1 MKAVSA
7 DQTRSTDYQAIYRE
21 QAAAYDDLIAAED
34 AAGSV
39 SAYLARVLDTSKI
52 EISSALDVG
61 AGTGRLARF
70 LHGLRPELTLT
81 CTDAAEPM
89 LVELLRRWP
98 DTRPGS
104 RKPTTLVA
112 DYRDLPLPDA
122 SFDLVTAGWALG
134 HLTGFHPDTW
144 ESESDR
150 ALTGLERVAR
160 PGASIVLF
168 ETLGTGYEAPAPPR
182 PELGALY
189 RRFEARGY
197 ERTVLRTDYRFASR
211 AEAERLVGF
220 FFGAK
225 LWPRLE
231 DHGGQGGATTL
242 IEWTGAW
249 RRTV

>member
-1 MKAVSA
+1 MG
-7 DQTRSTDYQAIYRE
+7 TDYQAIYRE

-39 SAYLARVLDTSKI
+39 SAYLASALDTSKI
-52 EISSALDVG
+52 EISAALDVG
-61 AGTGRLARF
+61 AGTGRLARL
-70 LHGLRPELTLT
+70 LHRLRPALDLT

-89 LVELLRRWP
+89 LAELTRRWP
-98 DTRPGS
+98 GERP
-104 RKPTTLVA
+104 PLTLVA
-112 DYRDLPLPDA
+112 DYRALPLPDA

-144 ESESDR
+144 ERESEL
-150 ALTGLERVAR
+150 ALSELERVAR
-160 PGASIVLF
+160 PGAPIVLF
-168 ETLGTGYEAPAPPR
+168 ETLGTGYDAPTPPR

-189 RRFEARGY
+189 ARFEARGY
-197 ERTVLRTDYRFASR
+197 ERTTLRTDYRFASR

-231 DHGGQGGATTL
+231 DVGGATTL

-249 RRTV
+249 SRAR